1 MVRGHGVHALCKMGS
16 HEPRVEQE
24 MLTLLFGQEL
34 LPGLYQKHENVVWL
48 LPRDGRGGPC
58 MAGPRH

>member
-1 MVRGHGVHALCKMGS
+1 M
-16 HEPRVEQE
+16 EQE